1 MNRSSDYHKYTEEPA
16 TDEDA
21 QVQGI
26 AMARAIL
33 NDPQD
38 KITKSIARSPHALD
52 RRCQMVH
59 AMLRLN
65 KTETNVVFI
74 IATWCM
80 LGGNT
85 SSTWTDG
92 EHGHKPG
99 EKDYLM
105 DWGKKMIE
113 ELKLLGRTAH
123 YDFKFCKPYV
133 TGKISRKRY
142 NYNRAFKDYYR
153 ICNPLP
159 RRVGTAKRAADSSPE
174 NSDPAKRQKTTAA
187 SGQIQQHTDL
197 HSANETQLNEMDRKP
212 EQATTNQAKNVG
224 SSDSLAAK
232 LSREQLEAMN
242 RDLRS
247 KNERLEKQGAANLSS
262 ILKHSEKA
270 SALEDLVKK
279 ASKDSVG
286 TLDLVQAGIDP
297 RKDNDHWEFL
307 VSARQMELR
316 HLDEGETL
324 EGRVRA
330 LNVEVHDKETLLEEI
345 TKLRAD
351 LEASKQETARV
362 MRWLD
367 GVEVET
373 ITRIP
378 GINFVRKS
386 TMNLKGVS
394 EGLDGE
400 ARLRSMGSN
409 GVEGH
414 KYGRS

>member
-1 MNRSSDYHKYTEEPA
+1 MNRSSKLRKYTEEPA
-16 TDEDA
+16 TDDDA
-21 QVQGI
+21 QIQGI

-38 KITKSIARSPHALD
+38 KITKSIAQRQYAVD
-52 RRCQMVH
+52 QRCQMVH
-59 AMLRLN
+59 AMLRLR
-65 KTETNVVFI
+65 KTEMNVVFI

-92 EHGHKPG
+92 GDGHKPG
-99 EKDYLM
+99 EKDYVM

-113 ELKLLGRTAH
+113 ELKHLGRTA
-123 YDFKFCKPYV
+123 YFEFDFCKRYA
-133 TGKISRKRY
+133 TGKISMKRY
-142 NYNRAFKDYYR
+142 NYHRASHEHSK
-153 ICNPLP
+153 ICFLRP

-174 NSDPAKRQKTTAA
+174 NSDPAKRQKTTAI

-197 HSANETQLNEMDRKP
+197 HTANEAQLNDMGRQP
-212 EQATTNQAKNVG
+212 EEATTNQAKNSG
-224 SSDSLAAK
+224 SFDSLFAK

-247 KNERLEKQGAANLSS
+247 KNEILEKQGAANLLSMS
-262 ILKHSEKA
+262 KHSEKA

-279 ASKDSVG
+279 ASRDSAG
-286 TLDLVQAGIDP
+286 TLDLVQAGIDL
-297 RKDNDHWEFL
+297 RKDNDHWESL

-316 HLDEGETL
+316 HLDEEIASIKQGVSNLRDEGETL

-330 LNVEVHDKETLLEEI
+330 LNAEVHDKETLLEEI

-362 MRWLD
+362 KRWLD

-378 GINFVRKS
+378 GINVVRKS
-386 TMNLKGVS
+386 TMNLKGVF
-394 EGLDGE
+394 EGLDG
-400 ARLRSMGSN
+400 
-409 GVEGH
+409 
-414 KYGRS
+414 

>member
-1 MNRSSDYHKYTEEPA
+1 MSRNPYCKYTEEPA
-16 TDEDA
+16 TDENA
-21 QVQGI
+21 QIQGI

-33 NDPQD
+33 YDPQD
-38 KITKSIARSPHALD
+38 KTTKSIARSPHALD

-92 EHGHKPG
+92 GYGHKPG

-142 NYNRAFKDYYR
+142 NYNLASKDYYR

-197 HSANETQLNEMDRKP
+197 HSANEAQLNDVDRQP
-212 EQATTNQAKNVG
+212 EEAMTNQAKNIG

-232 LSREQLEAMN
+232 LSREQLEAMT

-247 KNERLEKQGAANLSS
+247 KNERLEKQSAANLSS
-262 ILKHSEKA
+262 MFKHSEKA

-279 ASKDSVG
+279 ASKDS
-286 TLDLVQAGIDP
+286 
-297 RKDNDHWEFL
+297 
-307 VSARQMELR
+307 
-316 HLDEGETL
+316 EGETL

-330 LNVEVHDKETLLEEI
+330 LNIEVHDKETLLEEI

-378 GINFVRKS
+378 GINVVRKS

-394 EGLDGE
+394 EGPDGE
-400 ARLRSMGSN
+400 ARLGSMGSN

-414 KYGRS
+414 NHDRS

>member
-1 MNRSSDYHKYTEEPA
+1 MSRNPYCKYTEEPA

-21 QVQGI
+21 QIQGI

-92 EHGHKPG
+92 GYGHKPG

-142 NYNRAFKDYYR
+142 NYKLASKDYYR

-197 HSANETQLNEMDRKP
+197 HSANEAQLNAMDRQP
-212 EQATTNQAKNVG
+212 EEATTNQAKNIG

-247 KNERLEKQGAANLSS
+247 KNERLEKQSAANLSS

-279 ASKDSVG
+279 ATRDSSG
-286 TLDLVQAGIDP
+286 TLDLVQAGID
-297 RKDNDHWEFL
+297 
-307 VSARQMELR
+307 LR
-316 HLDEGETL
+316 
-324 EGRVRA
+324 
-330 LNVEVHDKETLLEEI
+330 NDKETLLEEI

-378 GINFVRKS
+378 GINVVRKS

-394 EGLDGE
+394 EGPDGE
-400 ARLRSMGSN
+400 ARLGSMGSN

-414 KYGRS
+414 KHGRS